1 MVDAV
6 EVATEGT
13 TQTVT
18 LTMHLGGADDADQ
31 PL

>member
-1 MVDAV
+1 MVDAM

-18 LTMHLGGADDADQ
+18 LTMHLGGARDADQ